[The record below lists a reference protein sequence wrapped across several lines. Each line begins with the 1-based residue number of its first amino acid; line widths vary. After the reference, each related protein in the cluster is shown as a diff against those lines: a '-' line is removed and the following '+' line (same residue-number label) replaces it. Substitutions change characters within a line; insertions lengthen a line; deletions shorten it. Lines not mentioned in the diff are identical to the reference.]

1 MPQVEFKLEYA
12 VNMYEAPGTTVIITA
27 AGASSRMG
35 GRDKILADLAGRPVL
50 AHTLQAF
57 EAHPSVT
64 SIVVVA
70 SQQNLLR
77 VQQVCAGFSKVTDV
91 VPGGATRAESVAAG
105 FAQVRTR
112 YVLMHDGARPLVT
125 KPVID
130 RVLAGLQTHAACA
143 AAVPVKDTVKIVD
156 ESGIVRQTLRR
167 DELMAMQTP
176 QGFDSAVYQNA
187 LAGNPD
193 ISAFTDDC
201 ALVESSG
208 VQVQCVPGD
217 ERNIKIT
224 TAEDL
229 VIAAALLREA

>member
-12 VNMYEAPGTTVIITA
+12 VNMYEAAGATAIITA
-27 AGASSRMG
+27 AGSSSRMG
-35 GRDKILADLAGRPVL
+35 GCDKILADLAGRPIL

-57 EAHPSVT
+57 DTHPSIT
-64 SIVVVA
+64 AIVVVA
-70 SQQNLLR
+70 SQQNLLK
-77 VQQVCAGFSKVTDV
+77 VQQICADFPKVTDIV
-91 VPGGATRAESVAAG
+91 IGGATRAESVAAG

-112 YVLMHDGARPLVT
+112 YVLIHDGARPLIT

-130 RVLAGLQTHAACA
+130 RVIDGLRTNVACA

-156 ESGIVRQTLRR
+156 ENAIVRQTLQR

-176 QGFDSAVYQNA
+176 QGFESQAYQNA
-187 LAGNPD
+187 LSGNPD
-193 ISAFTDDC
+193 IHMFTDDC

-208 VQVQCVPGD
+208 VRVKCVPGD

-224 TAEDL
+224 TPTDL